1 MNDSGLGGGRKEWA
15 RLFALIAIQDA
26 KVLASPQLYLDKMSK
41 RCLELQLVLEQVED
55 ALLGVDCLFSD
66 EEPPLNQ
73 SIRDLEVERNAKAL
87 KILRDWHRRTDRH
100 DPVPLSPPSAEQ

>member
-15 RLFALIAIQDA
+15 RIFALIAIQDA

-41 RCLELQLVLEQVED
+41 RCVELQLVLEQVKD
-55 ALLGVDCLFSD
+55 ALVGVDCLLSD
-66 EEPPLNQ
+66 EEPLLKQ
-73 SIRDLEVERNAKAL
+73 SIRDLEVGRNAKAL
-87 KILRDWHRRTDRH
+87 KILRDWHRSQDRD